1 MQISALHCPHINVQ
15 LSTLDMWIF
24 SLSLCVC
31 LRACVCAHVGSS
43 IFVLL
48 HVFCVRVCAGA
59 SGDDRSQ
66 ECVSPAMIAVPH
78 MMGQP
83 LQIAGHPPC
92 NTGYG
97 MLWIYYRT
105 AQCTRGQVVLTFV
118 CCIICC
124 TDHVGNNG

>member
-1 MQISALHCPHINVQ
+1 MQISALHSPHISVQ
-15 LSTLDMWIF
+15 LSTLDMWI

-31 LRACVCAHVGSS
+31 VRARVCARVGIDCFIS
-43 IFVLL
+43 VLF
-48 HVFCVRVCAGA
+48 HVFCVHVCAGV

-66 ECVSPAMIAVPH
+66 ECVSPAVIAVPH

-97 MLWIYYRT
+97 MLWI
-105 AQCTRGQVVLTFV
+105 L
-118 CCIICC
+118 
-124 TDHVGNNG
+124 